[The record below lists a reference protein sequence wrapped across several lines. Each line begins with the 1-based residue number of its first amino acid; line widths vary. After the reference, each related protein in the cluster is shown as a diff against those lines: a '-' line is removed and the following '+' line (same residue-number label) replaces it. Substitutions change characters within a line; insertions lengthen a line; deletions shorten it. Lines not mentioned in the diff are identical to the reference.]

1 MRVEV
6 VAGSRDQQLLVEL
19 DLAEGA
25 TVWDA
30 VQASGI
36 QDQLPDLTIDR
47 QRLGVFGRLCSPDRV
62 LQPGERVEIYRPL
75 HADPKDIRRELAK
88 IERAKR
94 NSVV

>member
-1 MRVEV
+1 MKVEV
-6 VAGSRDQQLLVEL
+6 VAGFRDRQVLIEL

-25 TVWDA
+25 TAWEA
-30 VQASGI
+30 IEASGLK
-36 QDQLPDLTIDR
+36 DQLPNLSIDPNR
-47 QRLGVFGRLCSPDRV
+47 VGVFGRLCSPDRV
-62 LQPGERVEIYRPL
+62 LESGDRVEVYRPL